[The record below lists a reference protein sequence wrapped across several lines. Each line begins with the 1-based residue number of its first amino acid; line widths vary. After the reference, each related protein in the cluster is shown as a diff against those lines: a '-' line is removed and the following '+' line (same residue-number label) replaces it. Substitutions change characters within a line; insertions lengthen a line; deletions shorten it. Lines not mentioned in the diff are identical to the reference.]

1 MWPHRRGRPPCLPE
15 QEGWCHER
23 PKAWQEHRQGWS
35 AEHSDARNPCLLC
48 QQQFKPR
55 RGDRILSG
63 LRHLNTCDSSSR
75 GSVLRTPPPACVL
88 ARPSAFRPYH
98 PTPLL
103 PGGGDYAGCSDP
115 VSGQTRGSAPTVGSF
130 PFVSSGEKRFLEKII
145 LIILIS
151 FR

>member
-63 LRHLNTCDSSSR
+63 LRHLFTLRHFKQGFFPRFAQKAAKPSA
-75 GSVLRTPPPACVL
+75 VLRTSPPAWVL
-88 ARPSAFRPYH
+88 ATPSGFHAQRGLLCKGTINSSTCKGIIITIVLRWCFFRGMRW
-98 PTPLL
+98 TM
-103 PGGGDYAGCSDP
+103 A
-115 VSGQTRGSAPTVGSF
+115 
-130 PFVSSGEKRFLEKII
+130 
-145 LIILIS
+145 
-151 FR
+151 